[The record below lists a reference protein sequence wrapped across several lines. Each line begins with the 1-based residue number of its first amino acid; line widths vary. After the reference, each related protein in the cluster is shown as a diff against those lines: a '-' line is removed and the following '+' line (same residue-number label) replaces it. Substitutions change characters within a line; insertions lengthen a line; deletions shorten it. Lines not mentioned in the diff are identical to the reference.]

1 MEGWR
6 RCGGIRGLR
15 VSALR
20 RARKCFLGVKYR
32 KSNRTKEEK
41 VGRGVNDGQ
50 GSEQAHDRVHYVTR
64 IRGVA

>member
-20 RARKCFLGVKYR
+20 RARICFLGVKHR
-32 KSNRTKEEK
+32 KTNRTKEEK

-50 GSEQAHDRVHYVTR
+50 GSEQADD
-64 IRGVA
+64 